1 MEKVDEIWAEEDL
14 IKRLYLPSKEGR
26 SRQIGHWVAK
36 GLKCVNL
43 SGKRYFR
50 EEDIVSFFNK
60 IGQTDKDG
68 K

>member
-36 GLKCVNL
+36 GLKCITL
-43 SGKRYFR
+43 SGKRFFR
-50 EEDIVSFFNK
+50 EEDIVSFFNELAENP
-60 IGQTDKDG
+60 KDA

>member
-26 SRQIGHWVAK
+26 SKQIGHWVAK
-36 GLKCVNL
+36 GLKCVTL

-50 EEDIVSFFNK
+50 EEDLVGFFNDVANGAK
-60 IGQTDKDG
+60 KQE
-68 K
+68 